1 MMPNIYIVAPLLF
14 AGAFLTTFII
24 IPKISWIVKS
34 LELNDKP
41 GARSSHKKS
50 TPTMAG
56 FSFFIAL
63 VIVVFFLKHYDLDN
77 IALNFIA
84 GITIVFIVGF
94 KDDLVLSS
102 PRAKLLGQFIAIS
115 FLFIDGM
122 FQTINLN
129 GFLEIN
135 ALNPY
140 ASFICLY
147 ILMLGIINSFN
158 LIDGVDGLS
167 STIGVI
173 IFIVYAF
180 IFFATGLFFYGLLCV
195 SLIGILKA
203 YLVFNFSESKK
214 IFMGDTGS
222 LLIGFCI
229 SFFTLKCMSMD
240 ASRFSQIDILPNFMA
255 YNKLLLVLVIMF
267 IPFFDT
273 SRVAGIRIL
282 QKRSPFYPDRNH
294 VHHVLMDAGCSHKK
308 TTVILGSLS
317 LIITFV
323 FLALGSLHYLLLM
336 GIMFV
341 IYCLLLL
348 FVDLIRR
355 KKTSLNNHALTSS

>member
-1 MMPNIYIVAPLLF
+1 MPMMPNILIVAPLLF
-14 AGAFLTTFII
+14 IGAFLTTFII
-24 IPKISWIVKS
+24 IPKIAWIVKS

-41 GARSSHKKS
+41 GVRSSHHKS

-63 VIVVFFLKHYDLDN
+63 VIVIFFLKYYDLDA

-84 GITIVFIVGF
+84 GITVVFIVGF
-94 KDDLVLSS
+94 KDDLVVSS

-122 FQTINLN
+122 FQNINLN
-129 GFLEIN
+129 GFLEMET
-135 ALNPY
+135 LNPY

-147 ILMLGIINSFN
+147 VLLLGIINSFN

-167 STIGVI
+167 STIGII
-173 IFIVYAF
+173 IFMVYAF
-180 IFFATGLFFYGLLCV
+180 IFFVTGLFFYGLLCI
-195 SLIGILKA
+195 SLIAILCA
-203 YLVFNFSESKK
+203 YLVYNFSESKK

-229 SFFTLKCMSMD
+229 SFFTLKCLSMD
-240 ASRFSQIDILPNFMA
+240 ASRFTSIDLLPNFMA

-273 SRVAGIRIL
+273 TRVIGIRIL
-282 QKRSPFYPDRNH
+282 QRRSPFYPDRNH
-294 VHHVLMDAGCSHKK
+294 VHHVFMDAGCSHKK
-308 TTVILGSLS
+308 TTMILGSIS

-323 FLALGSLHYLLLM
+323 FLTLASLHYLWLIL
-336 GIMFV
+336 IMFL
-341 IYCLLLL
+341 IYCSLLL
-348 FVDLIRR
+348 FVNLIRKR
-355 KKTSLNNHALTSS
+355 AQI

>member
-1 MMPNIYIVAPLLF
+1 MMPNILIIAPLLF
-14 AGAFLTTFII
+14 IGAFLITFII
-24 IPKISWIVKS
+24 IPKITWIVKS

-41 GARSSHKKS
+41 GARSSHKNS

-63 VIVVFFLKHYDLDN
+63 VIVVFFLKYYDLDT

-84 GITIVFIVGF
+84 GITVVFIVGF

-135 ALNPY
+135 NLNPY

-147 ILMLGIINSFN
+147 LLMLGIINSFN

-195 SLIGILKA
+195 SLIAILCA
-203 YLVFNFSESKK
+203 YLVYNFSDSKK

-240 ASRFSQIDILPNFMA
+240 ASLFSQIDILPNFKA
-255 YNKLLLVLVIMF
+255 FNKLLLVLVIMF

-273 SRVAGIRIL
+273 SRVIGIRIL
-282 QKRSPFYPDRNH
+282 QRRSPFYPDRNH

-308 TTVILGSLS
+308 TTFILGSLS

-323 FLALGSLHYLLLM
+323 FLSLGSLHYLWLITML
-336 GIMFV
+336 FL

-348 FVDLIRR
+348 LIDLIRK
-355 KKTSLNNHALTSS
+355 KKTKSLKQSITLS